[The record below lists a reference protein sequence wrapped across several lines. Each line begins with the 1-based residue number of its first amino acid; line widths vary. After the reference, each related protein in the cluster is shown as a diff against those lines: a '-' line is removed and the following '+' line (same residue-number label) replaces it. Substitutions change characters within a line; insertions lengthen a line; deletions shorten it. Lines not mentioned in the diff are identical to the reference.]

1 MFLPGGPIYDLHAS
15 GAYTGCR
22 ENPFPDNV
30 RKHKVIACGW
40 KNGTIQTPQ
49 ELVNLSGEPP
59 TSTGSALLVLGC
71 PQVPVQTSI
80 ALYLINRLK
89 KSGFV
94 PVVAGNKAA
103 NTLLVI
109 ADPDRHYLGEVMD
122 LDRAV
127 AMITEKKR
135 DFDRCF
141 VFIHNDAGIS
151 YAATMGAI
159 SRAKVFTLVYGEHYD
174 DLVKQ
179 IDFPCTIIAA
189 KAVHNP
195 LPLKKALD
203 EVTPWAA

>member
-1 MFLPGGPIYDLHAS
+1 M
-15 GAYTGCR
+15 
-22 ENPFPDNV
+22 
-30 RKHKVIACGW
+30 
-40 KNGTIQTPQ
+40 
-49 ELVNLSGEPP
+49 
-59 TSTGSALLVLGC
+59 LGC

-80 ALYLINRLK
+80 ALYLINKLK
-89 KSGFV
+89 KSAII

-103 NTLLVI
+103 NTLLVV

-127 AMITEKKR
+127 AMIAEKKR
-135 DFDRCF
+135 EFDRCF

-159 SRAKVFTLVYGEHYD
+159 SNSKVFVLVYGEHYD
-174 DLVKQ
+174 ELVKQ
-179 IDFPCTIIAA
+179 IDFPCTVISA

-203 EVTPWAA
+203 EVAPWVV

>member
-1 MFLPGGPIYDLHAS
+1 
-15 GAYTGCR
+15 
-22 ENPFPDNV
+22 
-30 RKHKVIACGW
+30 
-40 KNGTIQTPQ
+40 
-49 ELVNLSGEPP
+49 LSGEIPVQP
-59 TSTGSALLVLGC
+59 ATALLVLGC

-80 ALYLINRLK
+80 ALYLISRLK
-89 KSGFV
+89 KAGIV

-122 LDRAV
+122 LDRAI
-127 AMITEKKR
+127 ALISDTKR

-151 YAATMGAI
+151 YAATLGAI
-159 SRAKVFTLVYGEHYD
+159 SKTKLYALVYGEHEE

-179 IDFPCTIIAA
+179 IEFPCTTIAA

-203 EVTPWAA
+203 EVMPWAA

>member
-1 MFLPGGPIYDLHAS
+1 MSD
-15 GAYTGCR
+15 
-22 ENPFPDNV
+22 
-30 RKHKVIACGW
+30 
-40 KNGTIQTPQ
+40 Q
-49 ELVNLSGEPP
+49 PP
-59 TSTGSALLVLGC
+59 PSIKSALLVLGC

-80 ALYLINRLK
+80 ALYLINKLK
-89 KSGFV
+89 KSAIV

-103 NTLLVI
+103 NTLLIV
-109 ADPDRHYLGEVMD
+109 ADPDRHYLGEVID

-127 AMITEKKR
+127 AQITEKKR
-135 DFDRCF
+135 EFDRCF

-159 SRAKVFTLVYGEHYD
+159 SSAKIFTLVYGEHYES
-174 DLVKQ
+174 LVKQ

>member
-1 MFLPGGPIYDLHAS
+1 MSD
-15 GAYTGCR
+15 
-22 ENPFPDNV
+22 
-30 RKHKVIACGW
+30 
-40 KNGTIQTPQ
+40 Q
-49 ELVNLSGEPP
+49 PP
-59 TSTGSALLVLGC
+59 PSIKSALLVLGC

-80 ALYLINRLK
+80 ALYLINKLK
-89 KSGFV
+89 KSAIV

-103 NTLLVI
+103 NTLLVV
-109 ADPDRHYLGEVMD
+109 ADPDRHYLGEVID

-127 AMITEKKR
+127 AQITEKKR
-135 DFDRCF
+135 EFDRCF

-159 SRAKVFTLVYGEHYD
+159 SSAKIFTLVYGEHYES
-174 DLVKQ
+174 LVKQ

>member
-1 MFLPGGPIYDLHAS
+1 M
-15 GAYTGCR
+15 
-22 ENPFPDNV
+22 
-30 RKHKVIACGW
+30 
-40 KNGTIQTPQ
+40 
-49 ELVNLSGEPP
+49 SGEP
-59 TSTGSALLVLGC
+59 TTHLGTALLVLGC

-89 KSGFV
+89 KSGVV
-94 PVVAGNKAA
+94 PVVAGNKSA
-103 NTLLVI
+103 NMLLVI

-122 LDRAV
+122 LDRTV
-127 AMITEKKR
+127 ALISEKKR

-159 SRAKVFTLVYGEHYD
+159 SKARLFVLIYGEHYD

-179 IDFPCTIIAA
+179 VDFPCTIIAA

-195 LPLKKALD
+195 MPLKKAID
-203 EVTPWAA
+203 EVKPWAA

>member
-1 MFLPGGPIYDLHAS
+1 VADEPTTLPK
-15 GAYTGCR
+15 T
-22 ENPFPDNV
+22 
-30 RKHKVIACGW
+30 
-40 KNGTIQTPQ
+40 
-49 ELVNLSGEPP
+49 
-59 TSTGSALLVLGC
+59 ALLVLGC

-89 KSGFV
+89 KAGID

-103 NTLLVI
+103 NTLLVV

-127 AMITEKKR
+127 ALISEKKR
-135 DFDRCF
+135 DFDSCF
-141 VFIHNDAGIS
+141 VFIHNDAGVT

-159 SRAKVFTLVYGEHYD
+159 SKAKLYAVIYGEHYEEQ
-174 DLVKQ
+174 LKK
-179 IDFPCTIIAA
+179 IEFPCTTIAA

-203 EVTPWAA
+203 EVKPWDA